1 MTKIQSSAK
10 TFCHGQINCLQ
21 TVGKKLLLRNERHK
35 ICQVLTM
42 GRLHLIRVPRNH
54 YFRTRCRKISMIMT
68 HFTEKHF
75 KENPYFKGKK
85 T

>member
-1 MTKIQSSAK
+1 
-10 TFCHGQINCLQ
+10 
-21 TVGKKLLLRNERHK
+21 
-35 ICQVLTM
+35 M

-54 YFRTRCRKISMIMT
+54 YFRTRCREISMIMA

-75 KENPYFKGKK
+75 KENPYFNGKK